1 MAAVVCY
8 REVRPRGP
16 LPLDRPL
23 PYLTPAMQAAAW
35 GCVEVLSSGGASAA
49 ASGNAAAAAAALR
62 ARKLLRKKREKHAVT
77 AAYPGVRQR
86 HWGKWVAEIR
96 IPGKRSRHWLGT
108 FDTPDEAV
116 AAYEAAARQLQHAAA
131 AKAGPALH
139 AEPGK
144 PSRGACSGQA
154 VAGVVGN
161 ANGSA
166 VKMDADAAAA
176 AAPPQAADLHWL
188 EAWLDM
194 PPLTPATRTAS
205 GNCGRSG
212 GQWPSEAVTGL
223 PPPLALNPPA
233 TPTCSASSAGS
244 SMATFPSSAS
254 HGARHAAMGVGAEEE
269 ARPLD
274 RQFSDA
280 ATVSSQSEGGASDDG
295 GPLGGYTIEELSAHL
310 EPAMQEEILASP
322 QLFTELLLAVMAT
335 ESLSQAGGKGQ
346 AADSQ
351 QPTASLSTFSSSIE
365 EASSEAVSH
374 VVRSDADLFEILGMC

>member
-35 GCVEVLSSGGASAA
+35 GCVEVLSGGGASAA

-144 PSRGACSGQA
+144 SA
-154 VAGVVGN
+154 VEGVVGN
-161 ANGSA
+161 VNGSA
-166 VKMDADAAAA
+166 VKMDEDAAAA

-212 GQWPSEAVTGL
+212 GQWPSEAVPEL
-223 PPPLALNPPA
+223 QPPLALNPPT

-254 HGARHAAMGVGAEEE
+254 RGARHAAMGVGAEEE
-269 ARPLD
+269 ARPVA
-274 RQFSDA
+274 RQSSDA
-280 ATVSSQSEGGASDDG
+280 ATVSSESEGGASDDG

-310 EPAMQEEILASP
+310 DPAMQEEILASP

-346 AADSQ
+346 ATDSRQ
-351 QPTASLSTFSSSIE
+351 LTASLSTLSSSIE

>member
-1 MAAVVCY
+1 
-8 REVRPRGP
+8 
-16 LPLDRPL
+16 
-23 PYLTPAMQAAAW
+23 MQAAAW
-35 GCVEVLSSGGASAA
+35 GCVEVLSGGGASV
-49 ASGNAAAAAAALR
+49 ASSDAAAAAAALR

-131 AKAGPALH
+131 AKAGPAP
-139 AEPGK
+139 PGK
-144 PSRGACSGQA
+144 GA
-154 VAGVVGN
+154 VAVVVGN
-161 ANGSA
+161 VNGNA
-166 VKMDADAAAA
+166 LKMDADAAVA

-205 GNCGRSG
+205 GNCAPSG
-212 GQWPSEAVTGL
+212 GQWPSEAVPGL

-254 HGARHAAMGVGAEEE
+254 HGARHAAMGVGAKEE
-269 ARPLD
+269 ARPVA
-274 RQFSDA
+274 RQSSDA

-310 EPAMQEEILASP
+310 DPAMQEEILASP

-346 AADSQ
+346 AADSR
-351 QPTASLSTFSSSIE
+351 QPTASLSTFSSGIE

-374 VVRSDADLFEILGMC
+374 IVRSDADLFEILGMC